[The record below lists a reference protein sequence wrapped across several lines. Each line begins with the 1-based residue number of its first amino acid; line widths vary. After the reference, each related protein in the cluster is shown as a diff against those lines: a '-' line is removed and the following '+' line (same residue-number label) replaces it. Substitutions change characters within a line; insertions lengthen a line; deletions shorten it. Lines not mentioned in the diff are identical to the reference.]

1 MVLVLDTPVSMVLAM
16 LVWVFSP
23 PRRRLLT
30 RRLLPRSR
38 LLLLLLPL
46 LPMPMDM
53 LVWVPTLVSTTT
65 ARDQLMLRLRLTP
78 LSSTPPP
85 MVDTVW
91 DTLDLDMLDLDML
104 DSDMLDLDMPDLDM
118 LVWDMDMLDILTT
131 VRSNTTPG

>member
-1 MVLVLDTPVSMVLAM
+1 M
-16 LVWVFSP
+16 
-23 PRRRLLT
+23 RRLLM
-30 RRLLPRSR
+30 RRLLLRSR

-53 LVWVPTLVSTTT
+53 LVWVPTPVSTTM

-85 MVDTVW
+85 MVDMVW
-91 DTLDLDMLDLDML
+91 DT
-104 DSDMLDLDMPDLDM
+104 LDLDMPDLDM

-131 VRSNTTPG
+131 VRSNTTT